1 MTTSAMTTTSEGTAL
16 DFTAT
21 TRAAHTPVRRISI
34 QTYRQ
39 RASQTTTRTRTTNS
53 PTTSTTT
60 SVTENLTQTT
70 DKSSR
75 VNSRQTGDNQT
86 LQDRY
91 PNFTLDQIKT
101 AFRQIPDGIDQ
112 GGSKTDS
119 SISSYTCS
127 KGSSCS
133 DCSTST
139 DHDRQA
145 SQGRKH
151 MDEEITSPPAKKPR
165 LEYNPLLTSTRLSEP
180 LYSPTMPAFSPEHTC
195 TYRPTKIFKSQ
206 DGATFPPRPINIPT
220 KPGKDRYAY
229 LPMTQGQFLLEPLPH
244 F

>member
-1 MTTSAMTTTSEGTAL
+1 MTTTAMATTTDSMAL
-16 DFTAT
+16 DCTAT
-21 TRAAHTPVRRISI
+21 TKQHIHLTDVYLYRHTAAH
-34 QTYRQ
+34 
-39 RASQTTTRTRTTNS
+39 TTTRTRTTNS
-53 PTTSTTT
+53 PTTSITT
-60 SVTENLTQTT
+60 SVTDNLTQTT

-75 VNSRQTGDNQT
+75 ANSRQTGDDQT

-101 AFRQIPDGIDQ
+101 AFRQILDGLDQ
-112 GGSKTDS
+112 GDSDTDS

-133 DCSTST
+133 DCSAST
-139 DHDRQA
+139 DHYRQA
-145 SQGRKH
+145 SQGRNH
-151 MDEEITSPPAKKPR
+151 MDKKITPPPAKKPR
-165 LEYNPLLTSTRLSEP
+165 LEYDPLLTTTRLSEP
-180 LYSPTMPAFSPEHTC
+180 LYSPTMPAFSHEHTC

-220 KPGKDRYAY
+220 NPGKDRYAY
-229 LPMTQGQFLLEPLPH
+229 LVHDPVGQFSLDNLPH